1 MGNNNNSSGLGLGMI
16 LFLIFLILKLT
27 NNIDWS
33 WWWVTSPLWIPLG
46 IGILIILI
54 IQLSDLQM
62 KKKFNIKKFI
72 ESVNPTE
79 SKIMDRLNESL
90 KDRIKRQMKKVKG
103 GDFPRWYNLLTE
115 EEKEVYREI
124 LNELNDSFEGN

>member
-1 MGNNNNSSGLGLGMI
+1 
-16 LFLIFLILKLT
+16 
-27 NNIDWS
+27 
-33 WWWVTSPLWIPLG
+33 
-46 IGILIILI
+46 
-54 IQLSDLQM
+54 M